1 VAAKPV
7 DGDSSA
13 LLKLANH
20 ASKLLREFTDL
31 EPGQRYRMAELL
43 AELEHVIAEFRRL
56 RPPRPSAKG
65 QRYEWCGCARF
76 ANSKSESTTN
86 HSRRLERATM
96 LIATNAKPESRD
108 GNSSRFNTPRNASIP
123 LLFIAAV

>member
-56 RPPRPSAKG
+56 RPPPDLP
-65 QRYEWCGCARF
+65 QRA
-76 ANSKSESTTN
+76 S
-86 HSRRLERATM
+86 
-96 LIATNAKPESRD
+96 ATNGADVLDLRTRNQRAPRIIRD
-108 GNSSRFNTPRNASIP
+108 AWSELPC
-123 LLFIAAV
+123 